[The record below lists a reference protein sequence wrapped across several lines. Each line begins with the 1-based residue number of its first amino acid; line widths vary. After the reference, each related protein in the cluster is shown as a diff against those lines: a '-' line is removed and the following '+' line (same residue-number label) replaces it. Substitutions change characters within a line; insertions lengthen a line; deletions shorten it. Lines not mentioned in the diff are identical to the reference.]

1 MKKWYDE
8 EFEFKIEVTGFL
20 RGDHTERYCRNGEE
34 PGDTYTCTY
43 GCPVNADGEGSID
56 FSKFR
61 PISFEPAH
69 NAYHVLGEKV
79 GNAFLDGS
87 ALK

>member
-1 MKKWYDE
+1 MDAPLFQELPVAMECRFLKATEEGNIIGEIVNVSADE
-8 EFEFKIEVTGFL
+8 WVLG
-20 RGDHTERYCRNGEE
+20 
-34 PGDTYTCTY
+34 
-43 GCPVNADGEGSID
+43 ADGKPD
-56 FSKFR
+56 LAKFR

-79 GNAFLDGS
+79 GNAFQAGG

>member
-1 MKKWYDE
+1 M
-8 EFEFKIEVTGFL
+8 
-20 RGDHTERYCRNGEE
+20 
-34 PGDTYTCTY
+34 
-43 GCPVNADGEGSID
+43 NADGQGSID